1 MVDYLNKL
9 LAEASW
15 WDVVGYT
22 GQLIFFSRFLVQWIA
37 SERRRESVVPISFWY
52 LSILGSLICLA
63 YALTTFKI
71 PFILAYLF
79 NCIPYVRNLMLIYA
93 KRAKDAPAP
102 KELVC
107 KHCGEHVEEAV
118 A

>member
-1 MVDYLNKL
+1 LSYFDEIV
-9 LAEASW
+9 ASTSW

-37 SERRRESVVPISFWY
+37 SERKKESVVPVSFWY

-63 YALTTFKI
+63 YAVTTRRL

-79 NCIPYVRNLMLIYA
+79 NCIPYVRNLVLI
-93 KRAKDAPAP
+93 KRRERSPACP
-102 KELVC
+102 
-107 KHCGEHVEEAV
+107 HCGKVTA
-118 A
+118 